1 MIDLAIKIA
10 GFNVEDGTLGDNLA
24 IVLVSYFEG
33 HRDKPE
39 DDPVGEHGWGEWAS
53 EKCDE
58 ALALL
63 AKQIEEVK

>member
-1 MIDLAIKIA
+1 MITLANKIA
-10 GFNVEDGTLGDNLA
+10 AFNVEDGTLGDNLA

-33 HRDKPE
+33 HRDMP
-39 DDPVGEHGWGEWAS
+39 DDNPAGEHGWSEWAS

-63 AKQIEEVK
+63 AKQIEEVI